1 MLDTLAQSW
10 AISNSGEN
18 IWSNKDVTF
27 LDPCTKS
34 GVFLREIVKRLNGG
48 LTQEIPDLTERINH
62 ILTKQVFGIGITELT
77 SLLARRSVYCSKY
90 ANGIH
95 SIARTFTNDDG
106 NIWFERTEHKWV
118 GEKCRFCPASKAEY
132 GRGDS
137 LETHAYKFI
146 HTNEIQ
152 TDISELFGEKMQFD
166 VIIGNPPYQ
175 LSDGGFGTSALPIY
189 NMFVEQAKKLE
200 PRFLAMVIPAR
211 WFSGGKGLDDFRE
224 SMLNDDRLRVIH
236 DFPDSND
243 VFPGTQ
249 IKGGVLYFLW
259 ERDNRGEVSVT
270 THDKG
275 TTLPTTI
282 RPLLEPGC
290 DVFVRYNEGVSI
302 LRKVL
307 TTEAKDP
314 KKKLNL
320 PNEKQFSSLVS
331 TRKPFGLAT
340 TFRGKKNSGTKDLK
354 VHQNGGIA
362 YISRAEITV
371 GAELIDNWKVFIP
384 YAGSGSDAFPHPI
397 IGKPFTGAP
406 GSICSETYICIG
418 PLKSEKEANGVC
430 SYLSSR
436 LVRFLI
442 LLHKPTQH
450 ATRSVYTFVP
460 KQDFSGT
467 WTDESLYKKY
477 GITKEE
483 ITFIETM
490 IRPMEFDNE

>member
-1 MLDTLAQSW
+1 
-10 AISNSGEN
+10 
-18 IWSNKDVTF
+18 
-27 LDPCTKS
+27 
-34 GVFLREIVKRLNGG
+34 
-48 LTQEIPDLTERINH
+48 
-62 ILTKQVFGIGITELT
+62 
-77 SLLARRSVYCSKY
+77 
-90 ANGIH
+90 
-95 SIARTFTNDDG
+95 
-106 NIWFERTEHKWV
+106 
-118 GEKCRFCPASKAEY
+118 
-132 GRGDS
+132 
-137 LETHAYKFI
+137 
-146 HTNEIQ
+146 
-152 TDISELFGEKMQFD
+152 
-166 VIIGNPPYQ
+166 
-175 LSDGGFGTSALPIY
+175 
-189 NMFVEQAKKLE
+189 
-200 PRFLAMVIPAR
+200 
-211 WFSGGKGLDDFRE
+211 
-224 SMLNDDRLRVIH
+224 
-236 DFPDSND
+236 
-243 VFPGTQ
+243 
-249 IKGGVLYFLW
+249 
-259 ERDNRGEVSVT
+259 
-270 THDKG
+270 
-275 TTLPTTI
+275 
-282 RPLLEPGC
+282 LEPGC